1 MNGGQTGRGL
11 TDSRQLRARS
21 GQYIPR
27 PNRMRRFLPGETTYI
42 QRSNRRA
49 CLPAVFS
56 VATGCLV
63 KSDLVRGC
71 HAATKKAAHAD
82 PRPCE
87 REATSTAVIGR
98 QWRFFPELSKRH
110 EVLRRTSSVIGI
122 DRGLQTLFWV
132 GPGFSGD
139 SSFRRESRPP
149 TLFRKLQTRK
159 QVE

>member
-1 MNGGQTGRGL
+1 
-11 TDSRQLRARS
+11 
-21 GQYIPR
+21 
-27 PNRMRRFLPGETTYI
+27 MRRFLPGETTYI

-63 KSDLVRGC
+63 KFDLVRGC

-98 QWRFFPELSKRH
+98 QWHLSLAELS
-110 EVLRRTSSVIGI
+110 
-122 DRGLQTLFWV
+122 DRGHLEFMKSL
-132 GPGFSGD
+132 
-139 SSFRRESRPP
+139 
-149 TLFRKLQTRK
+149 
-159 QVE
+159 VE